1 MEIHGETAERLGL
14 LGGRYKTLYR
24 EAGSPA
30 ERSRYLTLA
39 IEAYQRGMDV
49 DLNAYYP
56 ASNLPRLYRE
66 RGSPGDERRAEEA
79 EVATVLA
86 CRAAIANGTT
96 DEWVRPTLLGLAFER
111 GDVPEAIRLRTEI
124 EADGPQLWKLRTTI
138 DDLRA
143 SVAAQPDEETREAL
157 QAVLVGL
164 EPYLFPAGAAP
175 SEKCSDPEPLLERVE
190 SEETG

>member
-1 MEIHGETAERLGL
+1 
-14 LGGRYKTLYR
+14 
-24 EAGSPA
+24 
-30 ERSRYLTLA
+30 
-39 IEAYQRGMDV
+39 MDI

-66 RGSPGDERRAEEA
+66 RGRPGDERHAEEA

-111 GDVPEAIRLRTEI
+111 GDVPEAIRLQTEI
-124 EADGPQLWKLRTTI
+124 EADGPQLWKLSTTI

-143 SVAAQPDEETREAL
+143 SVAAQPDEDDQGRAAGRARRARGARRRRRADRLVRMALASRPHERTNPPVPARATRGIYSRPAR
-157 QAVLVGL
+157 VLI
-164 EPYLFPAGAAP
+164 EDARIRNPCWRSAWRA
-175 SEKCSDPEPLLERVE
+175 
-190 SEETG
+190 